1 MKELRVRVLAATNHN
16 RNGGPPPAARW
27 RDPAGK
33 RESLIV
39 AATKLF
45 ARQGYEG
52 TRTAQIA
59 ARAGCSEGLIHRY
72 FGNKKGLLLALI
84 QRRVSKEVVELTD
97 QLPIAPTLE
106 EEVLQLVEWEVRNM
120 WRDQDFLRVII
131 SRALVEPR
139 VGKVLSQAGLSRHVP
154 AIVQRLKH
162 FKQRRPM
169 SDEEMEGL
177 AQSIKTIGLVFGFM
191 RPVLLQQDRRVARR
205 MATTIAKMIGRGVSE
220 RRRASYDNGPCK
232 M

>member
-1 MKELRVRVLAATNHN
+1 MKEFRVRVLAATNHSW
-16 RNGGPPPAARW
+16 NGGPSAAARL

-33 RESLIV
+33 REALIL

-45 ARQGYEG
+45 ARHGYEA

-72 FGNKKGLLLALI
+72 FGSKKGLLLALI
-84 QRRVSKEVVELTD
+84 KSRVSKEVVELTD

-106 EEVLQLVEWEVRNM
+106 AEVLQLVEWEVRNM
-120 WRDQDFLRVII
+120 WNDQDFLRVII
-131 SRALVEPR
+131 SRGLVEPH

-154 AIVQRLKH
+154 AFIQRLKH
-162 FKQRRPM
+162 FRQSHPL
-169 SDEEMEGL
+169 SHEEMEGL

-191 RPVLLQQDRRVARR
+191 RPVLLQQDRRVARK
-205 MATTIAKMIGRGVSE
+205 MATTIAKIIGRGVSE
-220 RRRASYDNGPCK
+220 RRHSLAS
-232 M
+232 

>member
-1 MKELRVRVLAATNHN
+1 M
-16 RNGGPPPAARW
+16 AARL

-33 RESLIV
+33 REALIL

-45 ARQGYEG
+45 ARQGYEA

-59 ARAGCSEGLIHRY
+59 AGAGCAEGLIHRY
-72 FGNKKGLLLALI
+72 FGGKKGLLLALI

-97 QLPIAPTLE
+97 QLPMAPTLE

-120 WRDQDFLRVII
+120 WHDQDFLRVII

-154 AIVQRLKH
+154 AFVQRLQH
-162 FKQRRPM
+162 FKQGRPI
-169 SDEEMEGL
+169 SEEEMEGV
-177 AQSIKTIGLVFGFM
+177 AQAIKTIGLVFGFM
-191 RPVLLQQDRRVARR
+191 RPVLLQQDRKVARK
-205 MATTIAKMIGRGVSE
+205 MAATIAKIIGRGVSE
-220 RRRASYDNGPCK
+220 LRP
-232 M
+232 

>member
-1 MKELRVRVLAATNHN
+1 MKELRVRVLAATNHTG
-16 RNGGPPPAARW
+16 NGGPSAAVRL

-33 RESLIV
+33 RDALLL
-39 AATKLF
+39 AATRLF
-45 ARQGYEG
+45 ARQGYEA

-72 FGNKKGLLLALI
+72 FGSKKGLLLALI
-84 QRRVSKEVVELTD
+84 KSRVSKEVVELTD

-106 EEVLQLVEWEVRNM
+106 AEVLQLVEWEVRNM
-120 WRDQDFLRVII
+120 WNDQDFLRVII
-131 SRALVEPR
+131 SRGLVEPH

-154 AIVQRLKH
+154 AFVQRLKH
-162 FKQRRPM
+162 FKQRHPV

-191 RPVLLQQDRRVARR
+191 RPVLLQQDRRVARK
-205 MATTIAKMIGRGVSE
+205 MATTIAKIIGRGVSE
-220 RRRASYDNGPCK
+220 RR
-232 M
+232 

>member
-1 MKELRVRVLAATNHN
+1 MRVLGATDHN
-16 RNGGPPPAARW
+16 RNGGPPTAARL
-27 RDPAGK
+27 RDPAAK

-45 ARQGYEG
+45 ARRGYEA
-52 TRTAQIA
+52 TRTAEIA
-59 ARAGCSEGLIHRY
+59 ARAGCAEGLIHRY
-72 FGNKKGLLLALI
+72 FGGKKGLLLALI
-84 QRRVSKEVVELTD
+84 QQRVSKEVVELTD

-120 WRDQDFLRVII
+120 WHDQDFLRVII
-131 SRALVEPR
+131 SRALVEPH

-154 AIVQRLKH
+154 AFVQRLKH
-162 FKQRRPM
+162 FKQRHPL

-191 RPVLLQQDRRVARR
+191 RPVLLQQDRRTAGK
-205 MATTIAKMIGRGVSE
+205 MATTIAKIMLRGVSD
-220 RRRASYDNGPCK
+220 RRP
-232 M
+232 

>member
-1 MKELRVRVLAATNHN
+1 MKELRVRVLAATNYN
-16 RNGGPPPAARW
+16 RNGGPPAAAGL

-33 RESLIV
+33 RESLIL

-45 ARQGYEG
+45 ARQGYEA

-72 FGNKKGLLLALI
+72 FGSKKGLLLALI
-84 QRRVSKEVVELTD
+84 HRRVSKEVGELTD

-106 EEVLQLVEWEVRNM
+106 AEVLQLVEWEVRNM

-131 SRALVEPR
+131 SRGLVEPR
-139 VGKVLSQAGLSRHVP
+139 VSKVLSRAGLSRHVP
-154 AIVQRLKH
+154 AFVQRLKH

-191 RPVLLQQDRRVARR
+191 RPVLLQQDRRVSRK
-205 MATTIAKMIGRGVSE
+205 MATTIAKIIGRGVSE
-220 RRRASYDNGPCK
+220 RRL
-232 M
+232 

>member
-1 MKELRVRVLAATNHN
+1 MKELRVRVLATTNHN
-16 RNGGPPPAARW
+16 RNRRPPVAVRL
-27 RDPAGK
+27 RDPDGK
-33 RESLIV
+33 REALIL

-45 ARQGYEG
+45 ARQGYEA

-72 FGNKKGLLLALI
+72 FGGKKGLLLTLI

-120 WRDQDFLRVII
+120 WHDQDFLRVII

-154 AIVQRLKH
+154 AFVQRLRH

-191 RPVLLQQDRRVARR
+191 RPVLLQQDRRVARK
-205 MATTIAKMIGRGVSE
+205 MATTIAKIIGRGVSE
-220 RRRASYDNGPCK
+220 RRL
-232 M
+232 